1 MQPPEKIF
9 AKSLFAMRNLSTFV
23 TVVCLMQKRN
33 QKRKKKRNLCPLTKK
48 RKKIC
53 NKNKEEKRT
62 PPWRRRRRRRR
73 LRQSS
78 TPTTPTLWWCDRERT
93 TRTCLKKRGRFCGE
107 FLLLA
112 VFFFTRF
119 VYAYDEFYGRKK
131 NGSLFLLRANV
142 FFCFGISEP
151 PLCNERQDDR
161 RGGRF
166 GGRFGR
172 RV

>member
-1 MQPPEKIF
+1 MCNPKRYSQSHSCDEKF
-9 AKSLFAMRNLSTFV
+9 EHFCDSCVFDA
-23 TVVCLMQKRN
+23 
-33 QKRKKKRNLCPLTKK
+33 KKKPKKKKKTKPLPPHKK
-48 RKKIC
+48 KKIC

-62 PPWRRRRRRRR
+62 PRRRRRRRR

-93 TRTCLKKRGRFCGE
+93 TRACLKKRGRFCGE

-119 VYAYDEFYGRKK
+119 VYACDEFYGRKK
-131 NGSLFLLRANV
+131 TSLFLLRANV